1 MVEFKTLNSKQLE
14 KIYKL
19 RDAFFKK
26 HHDFPLTRSQ
36 KRVSNVIIRK
46 VLNNEGGS
54 IYVEFSRQQGKTT
67 IISLTCEFLI
77 VFYFQICEKFDL
89 PHTKFFNI
97 GIFAPQKEQAK
108 TDFDKIKMFLD
119 DIKDKGYDF
128 TFNEFN
134 GNTVTFKSEN
144 YPERK
149 IFCFSASPTSK
160 TESKTLNLIIMEEAQ
175 MLLDEKIANTIR
187 PMGAHTNAL
196 KIFIGTAGYKKCTYH
211 TGITMSKPENVIISD
226 YKTAIKERNELFK
239 ETGNPIFLNYEKH
252 IKEEIA
258 TLGEDSDA
266 FRTQYALEWVL
277 ERGQFIT
284 YQQLLDIVHERDA
297 FTLTGDW
304 GRAETL
310 FVGIDWGKSHDS
322 TIVTVIRGNG
332 EIVDWLELKGD
343 EYNTQYE
350 KIKNFLAPK
359 YAQAIKTIYC
369 DATGNQD
376 MGVDQL
382 RSMFRSYNLSVVGIK
397 FTAQSKDDMYKNL
410 HSLMVP
416 KTIDKLIIEDSI
428 IRIPKI
434 DTVEKGRFM
443 IQFSDLQKEFK
454 NNLWSC
460 NHPDGTGYHDDFCD
474 SLALACI
481 GIKRLAKKRK
491 VKFFVR

>member
-1 MVEFKTLNSKQLE
+1 MIEFKTLNTKQLE
-14 KIYKL
+14 KIYLL

-26 HHDFPLTRSQ
+26 HHDFPLTKSQ
-36 KRVSNVIIRK
+36 KKVSNVIIRK

-67 IISLTCEFLI
+67 IISLTCEFLM
-77 VFYFQICEKFDL
+77 VFYFQIARKFDL

-134 GNTVTFKSEN
+134 GNTVTFKSEH

-160 TESKTLNLIIMEEAQ
+160 TESKTLNLIILEEAQ
-175 MLLDEKIANTIR
+175 LLLDEKIDNTIS
-187 PMGAHTNAL
+187 PMGAHTRAV
-196 KIFIGTAGYKKCTYH
+196 KIFIGTAGYKKCRYH
-211 TGITMSKPENVIISD
+211 TGITKEKPENVIISD
-226 YKTAIKERNELFK
+226 YKTAIKERKELFEK
-239 ETGNPIFLNYEKH
+239 TGNPIFLNYEKH
-252 IKEEIA
+252 IMEEMA

-284 YQQLLDIVHERDA
+284 YQQLLNLINPNKDFELEGH
-297 FTLTGDW
+297 W
-304 GRAETL
+304 GQGETL
-310 FVGIDWGKSHDS
+310 FVGIDWGKAHDS
-322 TIVTVIRGNG
+322 TVVTIIRGNG

-343 EYNTQYE
+343 EYNKQYE

-359 YAQAIKTIYC
+359 YTAAIKKIYC

-382 RSMFRSYNLSVVGIK
+382 RSMFKKFGIPVIGVK
-397 FTAQSKDDMYKNL
+397 FTAQSKDEMYKNL
-410 HSLMVP
+410 YDLMVP
-416 KTIDKLIIEDSI
+416 KMIDDRIIEEAI
-428 IRIPKI
+428 IVIPKK
-434 DTVEKGRFM
+434 DSKEKDRFL
-443 IQFSDLQKEFK
+443 IQFSDLQKDY
-454 NNLWSC
+454 NNNMWKC
-460 NHPDGTGYHDDFCD
+460 EAPEGTNFFDDFPD
-474 SLALACI
+474 SMALAVQ
-481 GIKRLAKKRK
+481 GIKRLRKKRK
-491 VKFFVR
+491 MKFFVR

>member
-1 MVEFKTLNSKQLE
+1 MVEFKTLNSEQLN
-14 KIYKL
+14 KINRL

-67 IISLTCEFLI
+67 IISLTCEFLM
-77 VFYFQICEKFDL
+77 VFYFQICNKFDL
-89 PHTKFFNI
+89 PHTNFFNI

-119 DIKDKGYDF
+119 EVVDKGYDF
-128 TFNEFN
+128 KFNEFN

-160 TESKTLNLIIMEEAQ
+160 TESKTLNLIILEEAQ
-175 MLLDEKIANTIR
+175 LLLDEKIDNTIS
-187 PMGAHTNAL
+187 PMGAHTNAV
-196 KIFIGTAGYKKCTYH
+196 KIFIGTAGYKKCRYH
-211 TGITMSKPENVIISD
+211 SGITMANPEDVIISD
-226 YKTAIKERNELFK
+226 YKNAIIERKMLYDITK
-239 ETGNPIFLNYEKH
+239 NPIFLNYEKH

-258 TLGEDSDA
+258 KLGADSDA
-266 FRTQYALEWVL
+266 FKTQYALQWVL

-284 YQQLLDIVHERDA
+284 YQQLLDIVHKRDA
-297 FTLTGDW
+297 FKLTGDW

-332 EIVDWLELKGD
+332 EIVEWLELKGD

-350 KIKNFLAPK
+350 KIKNFLTPK
-359 YAQAIKTIYC
+359 YGQAIKTIFC
-369 DATGNQD
+369 DSTGNQD

-382 RSMFRSYNLSVVGIK
+382 RSMFKPYNIPVIGIK
-397 FTAQSKDDMYKNL
+397 FTAQSKDEMYKNL
-410 HSLMVP
+410 YSLMVP
-416 KTIDKLIIEDSI
+416 KTIDGRIIEDSI
-428 IRIPKI
+428 VRIPKK
-434 DTVEKGRFM
+434 DSTEKDRFM
-443 IQFSDLQKEFK
+443 IQFSDLQKDYR
-454 NNLWSC
+454 NNLWKC
-460 NHPDGTGYHDDFCD
+460 EAPEGTAFFDDYPD

-481 GIKRLAKKRK
+481 GIKRLAKKK
-491 VKFFVR
+491 KIKFFVR